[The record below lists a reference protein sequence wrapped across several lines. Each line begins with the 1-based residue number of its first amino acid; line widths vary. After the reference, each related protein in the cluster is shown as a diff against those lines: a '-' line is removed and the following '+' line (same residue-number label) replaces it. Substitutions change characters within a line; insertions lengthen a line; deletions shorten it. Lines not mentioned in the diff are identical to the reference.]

1 MVPITVAAL
10 SHDQVRARLIDLI
23 QEITGSEPGDV
34 NDDATL
40 DSLKM
45 DSITFVEL
53 QVAIED
59 EWGIEIDAIEVVEL
73 NALGAIIDYVYGR
86 IPGQSP

>member
-1 MVPITVAAL
+1 MADIPAAAV
-10 SHDQVRARLIDLI
+10 SHDQVRARLIELV
-23 QEITGSEPGDV
+23 QEITGSEPGGITE
-34 NDDATL
+34 DATL

-73 NALGAIIDYVYGR
+73 NALGAIIDYVHAR